1 MRSIAEIITRYHI
14 LHVLLM
20 DHLCIVK
27 ANYRSGAQKA
37 ISSIRTL
44 TSLRRFVRI
53 TESDL
58 ETNFPKNA
66 FDFAENVIIPILI
79 LIH

>member
-1 MRSIAEIITRYHI
+1 MTYIDKVAKPCAVTI
-14 LHVLLM
+14 
-20 DHLCIVK
+20 CGIVK

-37 ISSIRTL
+37 ISSIGTLLL
-44 TSLRRFVRI
+44 TSLRCFVRI
-53 TESDL
+53 TVSDL

-66 FDFAENVIIPILI
+66 FNFAEDVIIPILI